1 MSTFWTIAMERHP
14 TASIIEHFSSIP
26 DPRIDRRKLH
36 KLQDIFFITL
46 CAVICGADDWVS
58 IEQFGEAKEAWLTEV
73 LKLENGIPSHDTF
86 GNVFAAINTE
96 QFSECFSRWAA
107 DIADLGEGE
116 IIAIDGKCLRRSLD
130 KASGKAAIHMV
141 SAWAT
146 QNQLVL
152 GQQKVDDKSNEI
164 TAIPKLLMQLNIAG
178 AVVTMDAMGCQTK
191 VAEQIVN
198 QGADYL
204 LSLKGN
210 QGNLHQD
217 VKLFF
222 ESENTRPAVGHESYD
237 GGHGRIETRTVR
249 ACADIDWL
257 KERHPQWVD
266 LKSIVAVT
274 AQREERDKTTQET
287 RYFISSMDASDP
299 KRLGQIVRAHW
310 GIENN
315 LHWVLDYAFDEDAQR
330 ARVGHSAANMTVIRH
345 IALNLVKSEKTVR
358 VGVKNKRLK
367 AGWDEDYLL
376 KIVTGRPVKI
386 KRKT

>member
-1 MSTFWTIAMERHP
+1 METRP
-14 TASIIEHFSSIP
+14 TASIIKHFSSIT

-58 IEQFGEAKEAWLTEV
+58 IELFGESKEAWFTEV

-107 DIADLGEGE
+107 DIAELGEGE
-116 IIAIDGKCLRRSLD
+116 IIAIDGKCLCGSLD
-130 KASGKAAIHMV
+130 KASDKAAIHMV

-249 ACADIDWL
+249 ASAEIDWL

-287 RYFISSMDASDP
+287 RYFISSMDACDP

-315 LHWVLDYAFDEDAQR
+315 LRWVLDYAIDEDAQR
-330 ARVGHSAANMTVIRH
+330 ARAGHSAANMTVIRH
-345 IALNLVKSEKTVR
+345 IALNLVKSEKPAK

-376 KIVTGRPVKI
+376 KVVTGKPVKI
-386 KRKT
+386 KIKT